1 MFELLRFKHSIS
13 HVKKE
18 RSNRKDVYR
27 RTDRYAISDQYTNN
41 GESEKKRENK
51 DSNGNNASAQTKSHI
66 CPRRPHTSHSA
77 VSEVLFNMKGI
88 RETEI
93 KDCVSES

>member
-1 MFELLRFKHSIS
+1 LRFKHSIS

-41 GESEKKRENK
+41 GESEKKEKIRILTVIMLAHRPNHI
-51 DSNGNNASAQTKSHI
+51 SAQDVHTHHI
-66 CPRRPHTSHSA
+66 LQFLKFFST
-77 VSEVLFNMKGI
+77 
-88 RETEI
+88 
-93 KDCVSES
+93 